1 MRLRKMCLALCFGI
15 FAQHA
20 VAQTYPH
27 KPVRVIVPV
36 PPGGIVD
43 VVVRVLGQKMS
54 EVMGQSV
61 VVDNRPGA
69 STNIGT
75 EIVARAPGD
84 GYTLLSNSLPLVVN
98 ASLFPKL
105 PFDVEKDLAPVSL
118 VVTAPYVIVSHPSV
132 PAKSIRELIALAKAK
147 PGLVKYASAGN
158 GTNLHVAAELFKNMA
173 GVDIVHVPYRGGGP
187 ALTAVLGGE
196 SDLSFLALVAVL
208 PQINAG
214 RLRALAITSSA
225 RSPVVPNLPTVTE
238 TGVAG
243 YEFTSWVGIL
253 APATTP
259 AIIVAALNGYIVR
272 AMRAP
277 GVAERFASE
286 GAEVVANSPAQ
297 FGAQI
302 KTELVRWAKV
312 VKENQLKAD

>member
-1 MRLRKMCLALCFGI
+1 MHLMRLSLVFLFGVLAQYAA
-15 FAQHA
+15 AQS
-20 VAQTYPH
+20 YPS

-43 VVVRVLGQKMS
+43 VVVRVLGQKMT

-61 VVDNRPGA
+61 VIDNRPGA

-98 ASLFPKL
+98 PSLFPKL
-105 PFDVEKDLAPVSL
+105 PFDVEKDLAPVSM
-118 VVTAPYVIVSHPSV
+118 VASAAYVIVVHPSV
-132 PAKSIRELIALAKAK
+132 PAKSVKELIALARTK
-147 PGLVKYASAGN
+147 PGIVKYASAGN
-158 GTNLHVAAELFKNMA
+158 GTNLHVAAELFANLA
-173 GVDIVHVPYRGGGP
+173 GVVMVHVPYRGGGP
-187 ALTAVLGGE
+187 ALTAVIGGE

-208 PQINAG
+208 PQVKAG
-214 RLRALAITSSA
+214 RLRALAITSKT
-225 RSPVVPNLPTVTE
+225 RSPVVPELPTAAE
-238 TGVAG
+238 SGVPG

-259 AIIVAALNGYIVR
+259 ANIVAAINSHIVN

-277 GVAERFASE
+277 GVAERFAGE
-286 GAEVVANSPAQ
+286 GANIVANSPAE

-302 KTELVRWAKV
+302 KAELVRWAKV
-312 VKENQLKAD
+312 VRENHLKAE